1 MNRCR
6 WLTCTKKAF
15 PLNVSE
21 QNFYMQF
28 LLSVQFAAGC
38 TGTSGC

>member
-1 MNRCR
+1 MH
-6 WLTCTKKAF
+6 TKKAL
-15 PLNVSE
+15 PLHVSE
-21 QNFYMQF
+21 QNFYMHV